1 MLFPC
6 TVYGAC
12 VGDGWP
18 AAPVYTAAIGRAAY
32 FSISIGRITAGA
44 DVEQQGD
51 RNN

>member
-6 TVYGAC
+6 TVYSVC
-12 VGDGWP
+12 VGNGWS

-44 DVEQQGD
+44 DVKQQSD

>member
-32 FSISIGRITAGA
+32 FSISIGGITAGA